1 MSKRQ
6 YLLNKNGKNSYLLS
20 PSPQTK
26 SISDDLD
33 KADAEEF
40 QIETAKFV
48 ERLCADLVDMST
60 RADMSFLA
68 YLLDMARIEAS
79 DRVEKPELRKASNI
93 S

>member
-6 YLLNKNGKNSYLLS
+6 ELLKGDGKHSYILS

-26 SISDDLD
+26 SISEDMDELE
-33 KADAEEF
+33 AREF

-48 ERLCADLVDMST
+48 ERYCSELVVMST
-60 RADMSFLA
+60 RADMGFLA

-79 DRVEKPELRKASNI
+79 ERIEKPELRRAANI
-93 S
+93 A